1 MNKHSLKH
9 AIVSLALLVG
19 TTGFTQ
25 SAHAGVGQKI
35 KDAAKKAKAGL
46 DKAGEKVK
54 DVGATGLNAAQTFLD
69 PTGYVQACLTHGGR
83 TPEKKRL
90 TGACNGSA
98 KFCGRRYDQVVQAMT
113 HNGMAA
119 LKYGWSPGF
128 ANHCNKVSTQLGDG
142 IRGLMLDSHVADGKT
157 YVCHGNCKAGKV
169 GLSTMLKEIGG
180 WLKANTEQVVT
191 INWENGVSAQ
201 QMKDAVKAAGIA
213 EMLYVH
219 GKASDAWPT
228 LRTMIDRGKRL
239 VFFTS
244 SNADDSWGFH
254 SVSGFTWE
262 NGYAAKRTADFA
274 CKQRYGQGPVFTLN
288 HFLTDPLGAPHLAKK
303 ANTKANIVAHATKC
317 QAEVKLMPTF
327 IAVDWYELGDVFDA
341 VRALNAN

>member
-1 MNKHSLKH
+1 
-9 AIVSLALLVG
+9 
-19 TTGFTQ
+19 
-25 SAHAGVGQKI
+25 
-35 KDAAKKAKAGL
+35 
-46 DKAGEKVK
+46 
-54 DVGATGLNAAQTFLD
+54 
-69 PTGYVQACLTHGGR
+69 
-83 TPEKKRL
+83 
-90 TGACNGSA
+90 
-98 KFCGRRYDQVVQAMT
+98 
-113 HNGMAA
+113 
-119 LKYGWSPGF
+119 
-128 ANHCNKVSTQLGDG
+128 
-142 IRGLMLDSHVADGKT
+142 
-157 YVCHGNCKAGKV
+157 
-169 GLSTMLKEIGG
+169 
-180 WLKANTEQVVT
+180 
-191 INWENGVSAQ
+191 
-201 QMKDAVKAAGIA
+201 
-213 EMLYVH
+213 MLYLN